1 MSDKDLYVEIAR
13 QKADIAKLQGQVD
26 AIENILYKRNA
37 AKALDTLVHQ
47 KKPADKALDFNP
59 EHLTKHMW
67 KGKKLGHRH
76 WADGSLAWGW
86 DFIGEFPEDVIAVLE
101 KGDLTIGESVF
112 SLSDKVVNV
121 KKVGAK

>member
-1 MSDKDLYVEIAR
+1 MSDEDLYVEVAR
-13 QKADIAKLQGQVD
+13 QKADIAKLQSQV
-26 AIENILYKRNA
+26 AALQNIVY
-37 AKALDTLVHQ
+37 Q
-47 KKPADKALDFNP
+47 KKAEAVP
-59 EHLTKHMW
+59 EFDPKILTEHQW

-86 DFIGEFPEDVIAVLE
+86 DFIGEFSEDVLAVLE

-112 SLSDKVVNV
+112 SLGDKVVNV